1 MVNINILGDFC
12 VKDLNGLM
20 ISEEL
25 QGILNAGDINAL
37 NFEAPI
43 SVPNAKPILKSGPSL
58 SQDPKAPR
66 FLKDHKFNLFSL
78 ANNHAMDFGEDSLA
92 KTMNAFGESAT
103 LGSGHWN
110 EAYQYKVFIINGLRI
125 AFLALTQY
133 EFGVLGEERFDKYG
147 TAWLCHPVVDELI
160 LAAKHENDY
169 LIVLPH
175 AGLEHFDYPLPELC
189 TLYRHFINIGADAV
203 IGNHPHVPQPCEQY
217 KGRSIIYSLG
227 NFVFDTL
234 SPQNSWW
241 YYGLMAQI
249 CVSKETINVNVQ
261 PISFDKEKRTV
272 DCCKSDVLNN
282 HLASINRVFGDT
294 DAYIQ
299 TVNNHC
305 LNLEFLYD
313 YQFECSGYIR
323 PNIRKYSKAIW
334 HRFKEKITKKKIV
347 EYNLAPYINNLRCEP
362 HRWVM
367 SRIYELKK

>member
-12 VKDLNGLM
+12 VKALNGLV
-20 ISEEL
+20 IGEEL

-58 SQDPKAPR
+58 RQDPQVPR
-66 FLKDHKFNLFSL
+66 FLQDHKFNLFSL
-78 ANNHAMDFGEDSLA
+78 ANNHAMDFGEDSLT
-92 KTMNAFGESAT
+92 KTVNAFGESAT

-110 EAYQYKVFIINGLRI
+110 DAYQYKVFTIDDLRV

-160 LAAKHENDY
+160 LAAKHESDY

-189 TLYRHFINIGADAV
+189 TLYRHFVNLGADAV
-203 IGNHPHVPQPCEQY
+203 IGNHPHVPQPCELY

-227 NFVFDTL
+227 NFVFDAL
-234 SPQNSWW
+234 SPQNKWW
-241 YYGLMAQI
+241 YNGLMAQI
-249 CVSKETINVNVQ
+249 SVSSEAINVNVQ

-272 DCCKSDVLNN
+272 DCC
-282 HLASINRVFGDT
+282 
-294 DAYIQ
+294 
-299 TVNNHC
+299 
-305 LNLEFLYD
+305 
-313 YQFECSGYIR
+313 
-323 PNIRKYSKAIW
+323 
-334 HRFKEKITKKKIV
+334 
-347 EYNLAPYINNLRCEP
+347 
-362 HRWVM
+362 
-367 SRIYELKK
+367 